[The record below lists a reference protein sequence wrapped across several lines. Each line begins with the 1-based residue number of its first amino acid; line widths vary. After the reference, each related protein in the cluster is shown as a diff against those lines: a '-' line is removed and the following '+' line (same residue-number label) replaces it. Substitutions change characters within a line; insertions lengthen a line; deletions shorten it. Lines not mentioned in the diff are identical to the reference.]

1 MLIVTDELHPAKAI
15 RRFDV
20 FAEYKKLEQMDKGMP
35 EGEAKGYGLWVAK
48 VVASR
53 KFGSK
58 VDDGG
63 GQTGSK
69 QYPESKWRTLDG
81 DEQTDDLF
89 DIEIMHRMH
98 PDFYAK
104 VFAPAIKQAFDDGK
118 KYEDIRDSIREDWK
132 PVKRKR

>member
-1 MLIVTDELHPAKAI
+1 VTDDLHPAKAI

-35 EGEAKGYGLWVAK
+35 EDQAKGYGLWVAK
-48 VVASR
+48 VVANR
-53 KFGSK
+53 KFTGKSG
-58 VDDGG
+58 DTGDGPG
-63 GQTGSK
+63 HK
-69 QYPESKWRTLDG
+69 EHPESKWRTLDG

-98 PDFYAK
+98 PDFYTR
-104 VFAPAIKQAFDDGK
+104 VFAPAIKQAYEDGK

-132 PVKRKR
+132 PAKKTR